1 MLLGPPHQLF
11 ISRAA
16 ASPSPATASH
26 PIPYHLSASL
36 RPCYVVPPLPFPPF
50 RDPLQTHSSPTSPLP
65 LTVGLP
71 YQHIPSPLQAAAI
84 LKAEVHGI
92 PRSSYASSAA
102 KVAEQAAKVP
112 VAPFQPRKGVHI
124 ETDPKADKKASA
136 AAAPAGDDE
145 SIIEGLLSKLAA
157 AKSGLPEG
165 YKLSPVQVSRARGD
179 RRRHLA

>member
-1 MLLGPPHQLF
+1 M
-11 ISRAA
+11 
-16 ASPSPATASH
+16 
-26 PIPYHLSASL
+26 
-36 RPCYVVPPLPFPPF
+36 
-50 RDPLQTHSSPTSPLP
+50 
-65 LTVGLP
+65 
-71 YQHIPSPLQAAAI
+71 
-84 LKAEVHGI
+84 HGI

-165 YKLSPVQVSRARGD
+165 YKLSPVQVSRARCVQWRQMPYLAFQPVILGFCSAPVSTRLPPLISPIPLHSL
-179 RRRHLA
+179 RRTMTATSTWS

>member
-1 MLLGPPHQLF
+1 MCCRPSTPH
-11 ISRAA
+11 
-16 ASPSPATASH
+16 T
-26 PIPYHLSASL
+26 
-36 RPCYVVPPLPFPPF
+36 
-50 RDPLQTHSSPTSPLP
+50 
-65 LTVGLP
+65 
-71 YQHIPSPLQAAAI
+71 PLQAAAI

-124 ETDPKADKKASA
+124 ETDPKKAATA

-145 SIIEGLLSKLAA
+145 SVIEGLLSKLAA

-165 YKLSPVQVSRARGD
+165 YKLSPVQVSGARAHNGD
-179 RRRHLA
+179 RCHISLFKLSYSAFVQLLFEPDPPPSFRVSPSTV

>member
-1 MLLGPPHQLF
+1 M
-11 ISRAA
+11 
-16 ASPSPATASH
+16 
-26 PIPYHLSASL
+26 
-36 RPCYVVPPLPFPPF
+36 
-50 RDPLQTHSSPTSPLP
+50 
-65 LTVGLP
+65 
-71 YQHIPSPLQAAAI
+71 
-84 LKAEVHGI
+84 HGI

-102 KVAEQAAKVP
+102 NVAEQAAKVP

-124 ETDPKADKKASA
+124 ETDPKKAATA

-145 SIIEGLLSKLAA
+145 SVIEGLLSKLAA